1 MNQKDEVKNRK
12 NYKYIDKSIIINSSI
27 DYKKIAESINS
38 AIPSQEMIDNM
49 TKPLIAAVEKI
60 TAMTKPIINAMTQ
73 MQINYA
79 PFFKGIQQALE
90 EAKKDPDNI
99 LNWLDYS
106 EKLSDYIWT
115 IPYNISSEKLKEIFE
130 NVNSESEFDKYMRG
144 YYKKGIVNN
153 MVCEIKEM
161 LPNKHKLVFVQIE
174 KAYNNKM
181 YALSIIGIMSII
193 DELCVFFLDDKGKGA
208 RIDMLK
214 PIINDIEK
222 KDGINSYLIDAMILS
237 NNINIIYESIDFNKK
252 IKIKTKKQARR
263 NPCQHGRSYSNRKT
277 DAIMLLNTI
286 YNLLVFQK
294 NCSKY
299 EKSLI
304 YNSNKKIFKIKNS

>member
-1 MNQKDEVKNRK
+1 
-12 NYKYIDKSIIINSSI
+12 
-27 DYKKIAESINS
+27 
-38 AIPSQEMIDNM
+38 
-49 TKPLIAAVEKI
+49 
-60 TAMTKPIINAMTQ
+60 
-73 MQINYA
+73 
-79 PFFKGIQQALE
+79 
-90 EAKKDPDNI
+90 
-99 LNWLDYS
+99 
-106 EKLSDYIWT
+106 
-115 IPYNISSEKLKEIFE
+115 
-130 NVNSESEFDKYMRG
+130 
-144 YYKKGIVNN
+144 
-153 MVCEIKEM
+153 MVIKEM

-193 DELCVFFLDDKGKGA
+193 DELCVFFLDDKVKGA

-252 IKIKTKKQARR
+252 IKIKTKKQARK

-304 YNSNKKIFKIKNS
+304 YNSNKKTFKIKNS